1 MNSTVEILQA
11 DRLLATLKPRPAFSL
26 DRRCN
31 AAMRRIDAFIDERVE
46 VEKACVAS
54 DFQRLRRARGL
65 PPISLTAWRH
75 YRMPARFNCPE
86 CGGRVAIE
94 VDEWSEATGI
104 PSAGGVRVLCIAEED
119 ELDRAMQAGDDP
131 AWTHCHWQDLGWM
144 DLIRRVERFCASS
157 VRVAEE
163 TNR

>member
-1 MNSTVEILQA
+1 MKS
-11 DRLLATLKPRPAFSL
+11 RPAFSL
-26 DRRCN
+26 DRRCS

-46 VEKACVAS
+46 AEKAQVAS

-65 PPISLTAWRH
+65 PPIALAGWKH
-75 YRMPARFNCPE
+75 YRMPERFACPE

-131 AWTHCHWQDLGWM
+131 AWTHRHWQDLGWM
-144 DLIRRVERFCASS
+144 GLIRRVERFCASS
-157 VRVAEE
+157 VRVVEE
-163 TNR
+163 ASR